1 MARVSGGDRAGRSE
15 APRETMRTRWA
26 DKHCGGGREGG
37 SATTADATAAV
48 REEGTRA

>member
-1 MARVSGGDRAGRSE
+1 MARVSGGGRAGRSE
-15 APRETMRTRWA
+15 APRGTMMGRQTLW
-26 DKHCGGGREGG
+26 GREGG